1 MKRTTR
7 DVRVTVPQL
16 TAGRKAACLF
26 AIKKPV
32 VPFSGAD
39 AKVLY
44 SEVTSG

>member
-16 TAGRKAACLF
+16 TASRKAACLF

-32 VPFSGAD
+32 VPFWVAD

-44 SEVTSG
+44 SKVISS